1 MSRLQV
7 WLYLYGNRVAIL
19 GVVGNLATAAV
30 KTAPAPGTPLSWGTV
45 YAWGYDWF
53 HQVLNLTNNRVADP
67 KL

>member
-1 MSRLQV
+1 MNRIQV

-30 KTAPAPGTPLSWGTV
+30 KTAPTPGASLSWGTL

-53 HQVLNLTNNRVADP
+53 HQVFNLTNVRAA
-67 KL
+67 K